1 MYGTI
6 DKGQKQSFFRHL
18 QELRNR
24 IIISLIA
31 VCVAFVITYAFRNRI
46 FLFLME
52 PFSKVMPPESSFIF
66 TGVTEAFTT
75 YIKISIVSSIVLSLP
90 VILHQFWIFVSPGLY
105 EHEKKYV
112 YPFIIWASICF
123 IAGALFC
130 YFLVMPIVYR
140 FFAGYSTELIVPMP
154 DLRSYVNL
162 SLKMLVAF
170 GLIFEIPPV
179 IYFLCRA
186 GILRFEVL
194 STNRR
199 AAVLVM
205 FILSAVFSN
214 GSIAGMILLAF
225 GFWVLYEICTMMARM
240 VRKKENVDGDS

>member
-140 FFAGYSTELIVPMP
+140 FFAGYATELIVPMP

-162 SLKMLVAF
+162 SLKMLVAV
-170 GLIFEIPPV
+170 GLIF
-179 IYFLCRA
+179 
-186 GILRFEVL
+186 
-194 STNRR
+194 
-199 AAVLVM
+199 
-205 FILSAVFSN
+205 
-214 GSIAGMILLAF
+214 
-225 GFWVLYEICTMMARM
+225 
-240 VRKKENVDGDS
+240 

>member
-186 GILRFEVL
+186 GILRFKVL
-194 STNRR
+194 SANRR
-199 AAVLVM
+199 AVVLVM